1 MSVKN
6 KYMWAYA
13 CMCVRK
19 CVIIK
24 VRRYSTNSSGGSRI
38 SQMGG
43 TPDFGD
49 INLLLDKKE
58 IGTGACP

>member
-13 CMCVRK
+13 CMCVCK

-24 VRRYSTNSSGGSRI
+24 VRWYSINSSGGSRI
-38 SQMGG
+38 PQTGG

-49 INLLLDKKE
+49 KNLLLDKKE